1 MPGATHRFD
10 FVPSTDSLATYLRE
24 IGTYH
29 LLARAEESALAQRAR
44 CGSEPALEALIC
56 ANLRFVVSIAKLY
69 QHRGVAL
76 SDLIN
81 EGNLGLL
88 RAARRFDERKG
99 VRFISYAV
107 WWIRQSIVRAI
118 NDQQLLVHVPVARLA
133 ARRRLDHEVS
143 ALGQRL
149 GREPTERDIAEGLAI
164 NAEDLR
170 RASRIAAREVSLDG
184 GDPADEATAL
194 IELLADERT
203 PAPDAPIAEQSL
215 REAVSELLAHL
226 PDREATVVRLHFG
239 LDGGDPMTL
248 EQIGALSGITRERVR
263 QIREKAFSRIRKSFP
278 DEARRALGR

>member
-1 MPGATHRFD
+1 MAPRFD
-10 FVPSTDSLATYLRE
+10 FVPSTDTLAIYLRE

-29 LLARAEESALAQRAR
+29 LLSRAEESALAKRAR
-44 CGSEPALEALIC
+44 EGSEPALEALIC
-56 ANLRFVVSIAKLY
+56 ANLRFVVSVAKLY

-76 SDLIN
+76 ADLIN
-81 EGNLGLL
+81 EGNLGLM
-88 RAARRFDERKG
+88 RAARRFDERQG

-107 WWIRQSIVRAI
+107 WWIRQSIVRAL
-118 NDQQLLVHVPVARLA
+118 NDQRLLVHVPSAHLA

-149 GREPTERDIAEGLAI
+149 GREPTEREIAEKLAVSP
-164 NAEDLR
+164 ADLL

-184 GDPADEATAL
+184 GDSPDETTPL
-194 IELLADERT
+194 LELLADERS

-226 PDREATVVRLHFG
+226 PDREAKVVRLHFG
-239 LDGGDPMTL
+239 LDGHEPMTL
-248 EQIGALSGITRERVR
+248 EQIGVISGITRERVR
-263 QIREKAFSRIRKSFP
+263 QIREKAFSRIRKTFP